1 VLNTG
6 SRLYNHPALSGQ
18 LPEPWLPVLAEAT
31 GISEVPD
38 AVSDAVSGG
47 GAVIVDLRRR
57 WSIAKRAVRNGAN
70 KMPGVNLPT
79 SASERSLDDDNP
91 ARAWRNRSGSS
102 APVWGA
108 SQQGDLIGHAEMED
122 GASSDEEEDTEGE
135 GMTR

>member
-1 VLNTG
+1 
-6 SRLYNHPALSGQ
+6 
-18 LPEPWLPVLAEAT
+18 
-31 GISEVPD
+31 
-38 AVSDAVSGG
+38 
-47 GAVIVDLRRR
+47 
-57 WSIAKRAVRNGAN
+57 
-70 KMPGVNLPT
+70 
-79 SASERSLDDDNP
+79 LDDDNP